1 MTWLMSLPDALL
13 MALLVLLLVLASL
26 VLRRLELA
34 LIARGLVRPAA
45 ALAAVR
51 GLIVDAPSVAARILA
66 ALRSREPMPT
76 IPEQEPPPPPS
87 PPRGNGRVP
96 PGLGVLLALSLGAS
110 ACAGPLD
117 AAKRSANAARDLA
130 PTLAAVLD
138 EACTA
143 EYSRAAQAGALVA
156 QARVAELD
164 RVCLPLRASYRALR
178 AAHLAAVAAILSAE
192 AGKVDMMRAVE
203 AGAALLQAIE
213 AAQAAAAAAGGAR

>member
-1 MTWLMSLPDALL
+1 MTWILSLPDSVLL
-13 MALLVLLLVLASL
+13 ALLVGVLVVVSL
-26 VLRRLELA
+26 VLRRLEVA
-34 LIARGLVRPAA
+34 LIARGYVRPAA
-45 ALAAVR
+45 ALAALR
-51 GLIVDAPSVAARILA
+51 GLIVDAPAVAARILA
-66 ALRSREPMPT
+66 ALRAREPMPT
-76 IPEQEPPPPPS
+76 LPPQDPPS
-87 PPRGNGRVP
+87 RRPKLP
-96 PGLGVLLALSLGAS
+96 PGIGGVLLVLGFAC
-110 ACAGPLD
+110 AGCAGPLD
-117 AAKRSANAARDLA
+117 GAKRAANAASDLA

-143 EYSRAAQAGALVA
+143 EYVKAAQAGALVA

-192 AGKVDMMRAVE
+192 AGRVDVVKAIE